1 MSLTND
7 RSSLIRLNKEIA
19 ELRNKEAA
27 EARKA
32 SEAQKRMNAA
42 ISSANR
48 SSSSSTAKSYL
59 NTVDRENSN
68 LQSAQARQSE
78 YSTKAAS
85 KAQDAAR
92 LTERIIKEE
101 ESERKKAAIA
111 DDKRRRDDEAR
122 RKADAE
128 RQKRAD
134 ATAAQT
140 ARAMQRRVA
149 ELEAQI
155 AEQLEARAEATPAF
169 RPTAPEGQAEAYDV
183 FISHAWE
190 DKATFVDDLATQAEA
205 AGLHIWYDTAAI
217 EWGDSLRQK
226 IDAGLAGSYF
236 GVAVL
241 SPDFFA
247 KPWPNYELDGLLEKA
262 TSGTGR
268 LLPIWHKLTKDEVAQ
283 RSPSLAGRMALNTS
297 LMSTAEIVAELVKLR
312 DRYRSNVS
320 PDAPSEVEGSK

>member
-59 NTVDRENSN
+59 NTADRESSN

-134 ATAAQT
+134 AAAAQT